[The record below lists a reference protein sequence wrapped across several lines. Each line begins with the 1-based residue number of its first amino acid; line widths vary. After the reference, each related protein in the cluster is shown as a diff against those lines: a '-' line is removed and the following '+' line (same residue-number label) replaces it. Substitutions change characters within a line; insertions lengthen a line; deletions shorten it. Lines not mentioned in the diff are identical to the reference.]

1 MSRPAGIHTA
11 NAIHEAAA
19 DLFYKYGYEATSL
32 RQVAARVGIQVGS
45 LYNHI
50 HGKDELLRD
59 IMVEIMDDLLASL
72 DAAVEGK
79 TDPTVALKAAIDCH
93 IRAHAERARDV
104 FIGNS
109 ELRSLSSKDRRH
121 VVAKRDEYERILRGL
136 IQRVGDER
144 NADVIDARLQSYALV
159 AFGSHVAL
167 WYDKK
172 GPMSLDEIVSA
183 YTTMVFRQMHADLP
197 GDSAPVA

>member
-1 MSRPAGIHTA
+1 
-11 NAIHEAAA
+11 
-19 DLFYKYGYEATSL
+19 
-32 RQVAARVGIQVGS
+32 VGIQVGS